1 MLRPKIVE
9 LVFLAAC
16 GGALIAGADEL
27 DGINADR
34 CPDGHPIRLTLETSE
49 GSIVID
55 LDPKAAPDAVA
66 KIAALA
72 RGPVFNPL
80 FITEQPDGTSAGYYD
95 GLFFDRAFPGAEI
108 ATEIRQPRT
117 AIQLPVQIDAE
128 ALGLDLRTI
137 DTTAEAMNIWQHEI
151 LPYEGSIH
159 GREDPHPILAGWL
172 AEWREEM
179 EPDFLVGASQL
190 DINLAVGY
198 RTTPGLPSIPVRR
211 GTVALLSSSR
221 NSATPAL
228 AIILRD
234 RPDQDGRR
242 MVVGRVVDG
251 LELADAWSRR
261 QLTPTKRHSNRPLD
275 PVRIISSHI
284 VCAPSTVSQER
295 SSEEDSHDQ

>member
-1 MLRPKIVE
+1 MLRSRIMV
-9 LVFLAAC
+9 LVFFAAC
-16 GGALIAGADEL
+16 GGGLFVGAGEL
-27 DGINADR
+27 DESSTDH
-34 CPDGHPIRLTLETSE
+34 CSDGDSIRLTLETNE

-66 KIAALA
+66 MIAALA
-72 RGPVFNPL
+72 RGPVFNPQ
-80 FITEQPDGTSAGYYD
+80 FITERGDGNSVGYYD
-95 GLFFDRAFPGAEI
+95 GLFFDRALPGAEI
-108 ATEIRQPRT
+108 ATEIRQPRY
-117 AIQLPVQIDAE
+117 AIQLPFQIDAE

-137 DTTAEAMNIWQHEI
+137 DTYSDAMNVWQHEI

-198 RTTPGLPSIPVRR
+198 RYTSGLPSIPVRR
-211 GTVALLSSSR
+211 GTVALRSSTR
-221 NSATPAL
+221 RSATPAL
-228 AIILRD
+228 AIVLRD

-242 MVVGRVVDG
+242 MVVGRVVEG
-251 LELADAWSRR
+251 LELAEVWSRR

-275 PVRIISSHI
+275 PVRVISSHI
-284 VCAPSTVSQER
+284 ACVPVPGSQQG
-295 SSEEDSHDQ
+295 SSEEDSHGK

>member
-1 MLRPKIVE
+1 MLLSRITV
-9 LVFLAAC
+9 LVFLAVC
-16 GGALIAGADEL
+16 GGGLCVGAAE
-27 DGINADR
+27 ADDSDAVQ
-34 CPDGHPIRLTLETSE
+34 CPGGHPLRLTLETNE

-55 LDPKAAPDAVA
+55 LAPKAAPDAVA
-66 KIAALA
+66 MIVALA
-72 RGPVFNPL
+72 RGPVFNPQ
-80 FITEQPDGTSAGYYD
+80 FTSESPGGASTGYYD
-95 GLFFDRAFPGAEI
+95 GLFFDRAYPGAEI
-108 ATEIRQPRT
+108 ATAVRPPRY
-117 AIQLPVQIDAE
+117 AIKVPVQIDAE
-128 ALGLDLRTI
+128 ALGLDSRKI

-198 RTTPGLPSIPVRR
+198 RTTSGLQSIPVRR
-211 GTVALLSSSR
+211 GTVTLRASTR
-221 NSATPAL
+221 DSATPAL

-251 LELADAWSRR
+251 LELADTWSRR

-284 VCAPSTVSQER
+284 SCAPTEGSQDD